1 MALVKGIATLLA
13 VTRGAD
19 PSKID
24 MELAVLNMADGERHV
39 QVFAFGI
46 DPSSSQVQ
54 VEVACIDAA
63 KTFLQTLGVTF
74 AGGDTVR
81 VFPALA

>member
-1 MALVKGIATLLA
+1 MAHIKGIATLVA

-39 QVFAFGI
+39 QVFAFGV
-46 DPSSSQVQ
+46 DPDAAVVQ
-54 VEVACIDAA
+54 VENACIDAA
-63 KTFLQTLGVTF
+63 KAFLQTLGVTF
-74 AGGDTVR
+74 SGNETVR

>member
-1 MALVKGIATLLA
+1 MAHIKGIATLVA

-24 MELAVLNMADGERHV
+24 MELAVLNMADGERHT
-39 QVFAFGI
+39 QVFAFGV
-46 DPSSSQVQ
+46 DPDSAQVQ
-54 VEVACIDAA
+54 VEIACIAAA
-63 KTFLQTLGVTF
+63 KAFLQTLGVTF
-74 AGGDTVR
+74 SGAETVR